1 MNSTTALA
9 PQPSSHRAPPVDDP
23 VAALR
28 AATHAQHEALDR
40 ALPLASDTAD
50 LGDYVAHL
58 QMLRPWL
65 LNLRSA
71 LCAAQV
77 PALDAAAR
85 RIDDKL
91 EALDADL
98 ADAATAVHALP
109 SGPTQPRP
117 ASPVGEGV
125 TARGPDLPSP
135 SSDDWRAAAWA
146 EPGFAWG
153 LAYVVEGSQLG
164 GLMLHRRLSARL
176 APHPL
181 RYLAG
186 TGGRTG
192 SSWQAFLTQL
202 RLALSH
208 APAASAAA
216 QRGAVAAFA
225 RLMPSHAGPPPAS
238 PAPVRAP

>member
-9 PQPSSHRAPPVDDP
+9 PHLPPGGAAPPHDP

-28 AATHAQHEALDR
+28 VATHALHEALDR
-40 ALPLASDTAD
+40 ALPLASDTAG

-65 LNLRSA
+65 LELRSA

-91 EALDADL
+91 DALDADL
-98 ADAATAVHALP
+98 ADACGSADPLACGAAP
-109 SGPTQPRP
+109 AGP
-117 ASPVGEGV
+117 ASPLGH
-125 TARGPDLPSP
+125 TAAARGPGLPSP
-135 SSDDWRAAAWA
+135 SPDDWRAAAWA

-192 SSWQAFLTQL
+192 PSWQAFLMQL
-202 RLALSH
+202 RLALSTS
-208 APAASAAA
+208 PTASAAA
-216 QRGAVAAFA
+216 QRGAIAAFA
-225 RLMPSHAGPPPAS
+225 RLMPAHALPLTAS
-238 PAPVRAP
+238 PATAQAT